1 MGRGRGVLTTSP
13 RARRLTAVALAL
25 AVCAPAV
32 LVGWSGGAAAL
43 AVALSRT
50 PRSRAL
56 AALLALASTALGL
69 LAVGAPLLRAL
80 VTASAVVAGAAVV
93 VVATEALVR
102 RRALRAA
109 APGTGAPTERWLF
122 VDLGLGVV
130 AGGAACLLLGGALAA
145 LAGLPA
151 PVWAAWAWAVGA
163 SASAYTAL
171 VLRALARRGSLPA
184 SPGVGALERAGVW
197 VLFVLAFAGHAVV
210 PGAVPL
216 ALSALAGVLWASL
229 RLSGRAVALQLA
241 ATCAAVVALGRAG
254 LGPTPFSALLAQTHA
269 FPASTRTVEDLVVLT
284 GGQAS
289 LAELATVVLVVTA
302 VRGALLTEQARADDA
317 LELAR
322 QHGQVLA
329 GVLEGATEQAL
340 VGTTPDLRVS
350 MFSRGAER
358 MLGWTAEEVLGRSPL
373 DLWFPHSGRDD
384 EDWAEV
390 HRTAEAG
397 RSGVFTKRAVCKDG
411 RTLDVVLSFAAQVS
425 ATGEVEGHVSVLTD
439 VTAVR
444 AAESALASSEQVF
457 RQAFETAPTG
467 LLMISL
473 APGQEGRVLRV
484 NRSFAAFTGRS
495 EAELLQ
501 LRVRDLLDPRDV
513 DAHLTYLVRAAGG
526 GEPEPLGVER
536 RFTTPSGEVR
546 HARKSTSVIRPDGGQ
561 PFLLAVIE
569 DTTAQRAA
577 EEALVR
583 LAMHDPLTDLPN
595 RALLADRLERALT
608 ADVRQRVGVTV
619 IYIDLDGFKPVNDS
633 HGHAAGDLLLRA
645 VAERLSGAVRAGD
658 TVARLGGDEFAVLC
672 PGLGADQVPVVLGR
686 MARAVAPPVR
696 LPGGAVVRVGLS
708 TGTATAVGGGDP
720 ARLLDEADQAMFA
733 NKRRRRADR
742 AAAREDAER
751 LAERIDERMAER
763 AAERGALRAAGAATA
778 TRPAGATATWAAA
791 PRAAVPSPAPS
802 GDDGLPSRAV
812 ADSSR

>member
-1 MGRGRGVLTTSP
+1 VLTTSP
-13 RARRLTAVALAL
+13 RARRLAVVVLAL
-25 AVCAPAV
+25 AVCAPSV
-32 LVGWSGGAAAL
+32 LAGCSGGGAAI
-43 AVALSRT
+43 AVALARG
-50 PRSRAL
+50 PRSRVVV
-56 AALLALASTALGL
+56 ALLALASTAAGL
-69 LAVGAPLLRAL
+69 MVAGAPLLRAL

-93 VVATEALVR
+93 VMATEALVR
-102 RRALRAA
+102 RRARRAGD
-109 APGTGAPTERWLF
+109 PTTGTTTERWLF
-122 VDLGLGVV
+122 VDLGLGAV
-130 AGGAACLLLGGALAA
+130 AGAVACLLLGAVLAR

-151 PVWAAWAWAVGA
+151 PVWAGWSWAVGA
-163 SASAYTAL
+163 SSSAYAAL
-171 VLRALARRGSLPA
+171 VLRALARRGSIPA
-184 SPGVGALERAGVW
+184 SPRVGALEHAGVW
-197 VLFVLAFAGHAVV
+197 ALFVLAFAGHAVV
-210 PGAVPL
+210 PDAVPL
-216 ALSALAGVLWASL
+216 ALSALAGVLWAAL

-241 ATCAAVVALGRAG
+241 ATCAAVVALGSAD
-254 LGPTPFSALLAQTHA
+254 LGPTPFSSLLAGTRA
-269 FPASTRTVEDLVVLT
+269 LPGGSRTVQDLMVMT
-284 GGQAS
+284 NGQAS
-289 LAELATVVLVVTA
+289 LAELATIVLVVTA
-302 VRGALLTEQARADDA
+302 IRGALLAEQARAGAA

-322 QHGQVLA
+322 QREQVLA
-329 GVLEGATEQAL
+329 GVLEGATEQA
-340 VGTTPDLRVS
+340 VFGTTPDLRVS

-373 DLWFPHSGRDD
+373 DLWFPHTGRDD
-384 EDWAEV
+384 EAWAEV

-397 RSGVFTKRAVCKDG
+397 RSGVFSKRAVCKDG
-411 RTLDVVLSFAAQVS
+411 STLDVVLSFAAQVS

-444 AAESALASSEQVF
+444 AAESALASSEQLF

-467 LLMISL
+467 LVVISL

-484 NRSFAAFTGRS
+484 NQAFAAFTGRS

-561 PFLLAVIE
+561 PHLLAVIE
-569 DTTAQRAA
+569 DTTAQRTA
-577 EEALVR
+577 EDALVK

-595 RALLADRLERALT
+595 RALLGDRLERALT

-619 IYIDLDGFKPVNDS
+619 VYIDLDGFKPVNDS
-633 HGHAAGDLLLRA
+633 HGHAAGDLLLKA

-733 NKRRRRADR
+733 NKRRRRAER

-751 LAERIDERMAER
+751 LAQRIDERMAER
-763 AAERGALRAAGAATA
+763 AAERGAVRAAGTA
-778 TRPAGATATWAAA
+778 
-791 PRAAVPSPAPS
+791 
-802 GDDGLPSRAV
+802 GLPDRAV